1 MTRKELQVTNIT
13 KLPSG
18 RGIVTD
24 CGGITLLNIY
34 APSGTARS
42 VERENFFN
50 TKLAYLLRNVP
61 DNFFLGGDVNCL
73 VQSADTTSHC
83 THRRALAELVQ
94 GFALKDVW
102 KQPST
107 WRVYTHYLPTGAT
120 HIDLFYATTD
130 LYERKIF

>member
-1 MTRKELQVTNIT
+1 MRGTAFMTRKELQVTNIT

-50 TKLAYLLRNVP
+50 TKLVLSFEERTR
-61 DNFFLGGDVNCL
+61 
-73 VQSADTTSHC
+73 Q
-83 THRRALAELVQ
+83 
-94 GFALKDVW
+94 
-102 KQPST
+102 
-107 WRVYTHYLPTGAT
+107 
-120 HIDLFYATTD
+120 LFP
-130 LYERKIF
+130 RW